1 MSDTIRISG
10 LLADEI
16 EEYRRLLIAEQQ
28 DIINLMM
35 SCHVEKSTDV
45 ELSIISTCKDHISFF
60 ESMSQKDLLL
70 RELGLANAGMRQ
82 KLRKEKQFSVGESA
96 NVPRDYRRG
105 IFFVQCENNGCSAYG
120 KGCLN
125 EVR

>member
-82 KLRKEKQFSVGESA
+82 KLRKEK
-96 NVPRDYRRG
+96 
-105 IFFVQCENNGCSAYG
+105 
-120 KGCLN
+120 
-125 EVR
+125 